1 MAQKY
6 KEYLAGV
13 ENPDALQF
21 LLTFYSGQTK
31 KGYDPQAMFAYFII
45 YIKNIFGES
54 FAIEENNA
62 NYKEFCQ
69 YADGDGSLAVDL
81 KELSDFFT
89 KFVKVTEGQI
99 VGLKMAENLK
109 ASKSPSKKEEAK
121 GGQMVAT
128 GKSVHLKMKVLEDF
142 DKEKKE
148 YDEERE
154 MEGILHKDDEKDLI
168 LEDGQQMKFG
178 RDPLN
183 EVVIPLKEG
192 DIDDVQ
198 FSIYNRD
205 GMAYLVDQF
214 QTGEATRI
222 KCELNTKYR
231 LNTNDYVSLGLT

>member
-1 MAQKY
+1 
-6 KEYLAGV
+6 
-13 ENPDALQF
+13 
-21 LLTFYSGQTK
+21 
-31 KGYDPQAMFAYFII
+31 MFAYFII
-45 YIKNIFGES
+45 YIKNLFGEGYQ
-54 FAIEENNA
+54 IEENNA

-81 KELSDFFT
+81 AELSDFFT
-89 KFVKVTEGQI
+89 KFVKISEGQI

-109 ASKSPSKKEEAK
+109 ASKSPVKEEAK
-121 GGQMVAT
+121 GGQMAST
-128 GKSVHLKMKVLEDF
+128 GKKIHLQMKVLEDF

-154 MEGILHKDDEKDLI
+154 MEGILHKDDVRDLY
-168 LEDGQQMKFG
+168 LEDGQQIKFG

-205 GMAYLVDQF
+205 GQAYLVD
-214 QTGEATRI
+214 
-222 KCELNTKYR
+222 
-231 LNTNDYVSLGLT
+231 